1 MIDMRNVSKIYQ
13 LGSEEVRALDDV
25 TLTIEE
31 HEFTAVIGPSGSGK
45 STMMNILGC
54 LDTIDSGEYFLDGV
68 NVSDMTDDQL
78 AGIRNRKIGFIFQQ
92 FNLLQ
97 KLNAF
102 ENVELPLI
110 YQGVPRGER
119 QQRAREALAQVGLS
133 DRLNHRPNQL
143 SGGQQQRVAIARALA
158 TRPEL
163 ILADEPTGNLD
174 SRSSLEIIGLLHELH
189 QKGNTIVVITHDPDI
204 ADEAQRLIH
213 LKDGRIVEDHRKP
226 PKEVRT

>member
-54 LDTIDSGEYFLDGV
+54 LDTIDSGEYYHDGV

-110 YQGVPRGER
+110 YQGVPRVER
-119 QQRAREALAQVGLS
+119 QERAREALAQVGLS

-189 QKGNTIVVITHDPDI
+189 QQGNTIVVITHDPDI

-213 LKDGRIVEDHRKP
+213 LKDGRIVEDHRKA

>member
-54 LDTIDSGEYFLDGV
+54 LDTIDSGEYYLDGV

-110 YQGVPRGER
+110 YQGVPRVER
-119 QQRAREALAQVGLS
+119 QERAREALAQVGLS

-189 QKGNTIVVITHDPDI
+189 QQGNTIVVITHDPDI

-213 LKDGRIVEDHRKP
+213 LKDGRIVEDHRKA

>member
-174 SRSSLEIIGLLHELH
+174 SRSSLEIIALLHELH

-213 LKDGRIVEDHRKP
+213 LKDGRIVEDTRKP
-226 PKEVRT
+226 PKEART